1 VNWHVEF
8 IVGTVNSQNN
18 TKNKNRFENVS
29 RRSILLQN
37 GIKSTEVSKLLVFN
51 FSPIHPVLL
60 KKSPKILK
68 HFLML
73 I

>member
-51 FSPIHPVLL
+51 FSPIRPVLL